1 MRLAKMA
8 KMNKRRLVGLE
19 TGCLRFWGC
28 CPLGTQLHNLL
39 YSNWGGN
46 QQVRQT
52 CPRRS
57 LVVWKKGEKTH
68 MRTARK
74 AETVS
79 RTILTDMCET
89 GEIITFDK
97 FLWSQN
103 QSVNMRIIEYSKMIL
118 TWRKIWIAGP
128 TPGFKIWGVLKKK
141 LTRVDVFSPKM
152 GENRRKKWD
161 KITTFEGNCSIRLV
175 LDDKKP
181 ETLDIMQF
189 SCRC

>member
-1 MRLAKMA
+1 MRLTKMA
-8 KMNKRRLVGLE
+8 KMNKRRLIGLA

-28 CPLGTQLHNLL
+28 SPISTQLHNLL

-57 LVVWKKGEKTH
+57 LVIWKKGEKTP
-68 MRTARK
+68 MRRARK

-79 RTILTDMCET
+79 GTILTDVCET

-103 QSVNMRIIEYSKMIL
+103 QSVNMRIIESSEMIL

-128 TPGFKIWGVLKKK
+128 TPGFKIRGVLKKK
-141 LTRVDVFSPKM
+141 WPELTFSLQKWEKIAEKM
-152 GENRRKKWD
+152 GQNHHLRRK
-161 KITTFEGNCSIRLV
+161 L
-175 LDDKKP
+175 
-181 ETLDIMQF
+181 
-189 SCRC
+189 